1 MIPLRDTTRSRNYPV
16 VNTLLIAANVLLFL
30 VQSAQGPQEDAFIYT
45 YGLVPARY
53 SVPGIS
59 AHFTSFQQALALL
72 SFMFLHGGFWHLL
85 GNMWSLYIFG
95 DNVEDRLGP
104 FRYLLFYLLCGWASG
119 LFHLFLN
126 WQSPVPTIGASGAIA
141 GVMGA
146 YLILY
151 PHSRILTLIP
161 ILFIPYFIEIP
172 AYFFLGLWFL
182 FQFLGAAGSDAQGG
196 GIAWWA
202 HVGGF
207 VAGIILVKI
216 LERVPQT
223 GLTER
228 MREATQKTGTP
239 RLQVAPVHDA
249 PEDPHLYGTITVSP
263 KEAFLGTRKLISVKW
278 GMRSRILR
286 VTVPP
291 RLREGTVLRLVG
303 LGKVLPDGKKGD
315 LHLKVLIKDEG

>member
-16 VNTLLIAANVLLFL
+16 VNTLLIATNVLLFI
-30 VQSAQGPQEDAFIYT
+30 VQTTQGPQEDAFIYT

-53 SVPGIS
+53 SVPEVG
-59 AHFTSFQQALALL
+59 AYFTSFQQVLALL

-85 GNMWSLYIFG
+85 GNMWFLYIFG

-119 LFHLFLN
+119 LFHLLLN

-146 YLILY
+146 YLILF
-151 PHSRILTLIP
+151 PHSKILTLIP

-172 AYFFLGLWFL
+172 AFFFLGIWFL
-182 FQFLGAAGSDAQGG
+182 LQFLGAAGSQAQGG

-207 VAGIILVKI
+207 GAGIILVKI

-223 GLTER
+223 GLTGR

-239 RLQVAPVHDA
+239 RLQVAHVYDS
-249 PEDPHLYGTITVSP
+249 PEDPNLYGTITVAS
-263 KEAFLGTRKLISVKW
+263 KEAFLGTRKLINTKW
-278 GMRSRILR
+278 GFRSRVLR
-286 VTVPP
+286 VAVPP

-303 LGKVLPDGKKGD
+303 LGKLMPSGEKGD
-315 LHLKVLIKDEG
+315 LLLRVMIQDV

>member
-1 MIPLRDTTRSRNYPV
+1 MIPLRDITRSRNYPV

-30 VQSAQGPQEDAFIYT
+30 VQTTQGTQEEAFIYT

-72 SFMFLHGGFWHLL
+72 SFMFLHGGIWHLL

-146 YLILY
+146 YLILF

-172 AYFFLGLWFL
+172 AFFFLGLWFFL
-182 FQFLGAAGSDAQGG
+182 QFLGAAGSSAQGG

-216 LERVPQT
+216 LEWVPAT
-223 GLTER
+223 GLTGR
-228 MREATQKTGTP
+228 MREATHKTGTP
-239 RLQVAPVHDA
+239 RLQVANAYDSPK
-249 PEDPHLYGTITVSP
+249 DPHLYGTVTLTP
-263 KEAFLGTRKLISVKW
+263 REALLGTRKLMSVKW
-278 GMRSRILR
+278 GLRSRVLR
-286 VTVPP
+286 VSVPAGVA
-291 RLREGTVLRLVG
+291 EGTVLRLAG
-303 LGKVLPDGKKGD
+303 LGKLMPDGEKGD
-315 LHLKVLIKDEG
+315 LLLRVMIQDG

>member
-1 MIPLRDTTRSRNYPV
+1 MIPLRDTTRSRNFPV
-16 VNTLLIAANVLLFL
+16 VNIVLIATNVLLFL
-30 VQSAQGPQEDAFIYT
+30 VQYAQGPQEDAFIYT

-59 AHFTSFQQALALL
+59 AHFSSFQQALAFL
-72 SFMFLHGGFWHLL
+72 SFMFLHGGILHLL
-85 GNMWSLYIFG
+85 GNMWSLFIFG

-119 LFHLFLN
+119 LSHLFLN

-146 YLILY
+146 YLLLF
-151 PHSRILTLIP
+151 PHSKILTLIP

-172 AYFFLGLWFL
+172 AYFFLGIWFL
-182 FQFLGAAGSDAQGG
+182 MQFFGAAGSSAQGG

-207 VAGIILVKI
+207 AAGILLVKI
-216 LERVPQT
+216 FERVPQT
-223 GLTER
+223 GMTER
-228 MREATQKTGTP
+228 MREATHRTWTP
-239 RLQVAPVHDA
+239 RLQVAHVKDA
-249 PEDPHLYGTITVSP
+249 PQDPNLYGTIAVSP
-263 KEAFLGTRKLISVKW
+263 KEAFLGTRKLINAKW
-278 GMRSRILR
+278 GLRSRVLR

-291 RLREGTVLRLVG
+291 RMRQGIVLRLVG
-303 LGKVLPDGKKGD
+303 LGKVLPNGTKGD
-315 LHLKVLIKDEG
+315 LHLKVLIQDE

>member
-1 MIPLRDTTRSRNYPV
+1 MIPLRDTTRSRNYPA
-16 VNTLLIAANVLLFL
+16 VNTALIAANGLLFL
-30 VQSAQGPQEDAFIYT
+30 VQMAQGPQQDAFIYT

-53 SVPGIS
+53 SVPQV
-59 AHFTSFQQALALL
+59 AAYFTSFQQALALL

-146 YLILY
+146 YLLLY
-151 PHSRILTLIP
+151 PRSKILTLIP
-161 ILFIPYFIEIP
+161 IFFIPYFIEIP
-172 AYFFLGLWFL
+172 AFFFLGLWFL
-182 FQFLGAAGSDAQGG
+182 FQFIGAAGSGPQGG
-196 GIAWWA
+196 AIAWWA

-207 VAGIILVKI
+207 VAGILLVKVF
-216 LERVPQT
+216 ERVPQT
-223 GLTER
+223 GLSGR
-228 MREATQKTGTP
+228 MREATQRTWTP
-239 RLQVAPVHDA
+239 RLQVAQLHDA
-249 PEDPHLYGTITVSP
+249 PGDPHLYGTLAVAP
-263 KEAFLGTRKLISVKW
+263 KEALLGTRKLLNAKW
-278 GMRSRILR
+278 GFRSRVLR

-291 RLREGTVLRLVG
+291 GLGQGTVLRLAG
-303 LGKVLPDGKKGD
+303 LGKHLSDGKKGD
-315 LHLKVLIKDEG
+315 LLLKVLIQDI

>member
-1 MIPLRDTTRSRNYPV
+1 
-16 VNTLLIAANVLLFL
+16 
-30 VQSAQGPQEDAFIYT
+30 
-45 YGLVPARY
+45 
-53 SVPGIS
+53 
-59 AHFTSFQQALALL
+59 
-72 SFMFLHGGFWHLL
+72 MFLHGGIWHLL

-146 YLILY
+146 YLILF

-182 FQFLGAAGSDAQGG
+182 FQFLGAAGSGAQAEALPG
-196 GIAWWA
+196 
-202 HVGGF
+202 
-207 VAGIILVKI
+207 
-216 LERVPQT
+216 
-223 GLTER
+223 GLTWAVSLPGLSWSRSWSEFLKPGCL
-228 MREATQKTGTP
+228 EKCAKP
-239 RLQVAPVHDA
+239 RRKQGPRGSRWRLSMMLRRTSSLRD
-249 PEDPHLYGTITVSP
+249 DWGLP
-263 KEAFLGTRKLISVKW
+263 KRGLLGTRKLISVKW

-303 LGKVLPDGKKGD
+303 LGKMLPDGKKGD
-315 LHLKVLIKDEG
+315 FAPEGADQG